1 MSYSHLTERER
12 YVLGHQHMAG
22 WSLSKMAQWSGR
34 SKGTFSRE
42 LRRNEHEYLEAYDSY
57 SAGGIASRRRSESR
71 GPVKM
76 KHAPLAEYVKKWLGQ
91 QWSPQQISDRLK
103 LDHPQDAKMRI
114 SHQCIYQWIRLDREA
129 GGICYK
135 DLRQSNRKRRK
146 RYGSS
151 AKTGQIKDRVGI
163 EHRPAEV
170 DLKQRVGDW
179 ESDTIVGTHTRGPK
193 LATHV
198 ERKTRYVKIALIK
211 DGRARSFNQG
221 TRRVMAKIASAAR
234 LTMTTD
240 NGKEFALFKELEKSL
255 GLTVYFAHPYTSWE
269 RGLNE
274 NTNGLIRQYFPKK
287 TDFAK
292 VSHQAVAEV
301 EWKLN
306 NRPRK
311 CLGYRTPE
319 EVLAM
324 SLSCP
329 AGVALQ
335 I

>member
-1 MSYSHLTERER
+1 MSYTHLTERER
-12 YVLGHQHMAG
+12 YVLGHQNMAG
-22 WSLSKMAQWSGR
+22 FSLSKMSRWSGR
-34 SKGTFSRE
+34 SKGTLSRE
-42 LRRNEHEYLEAYDSY
+42 LRRNKHEYLEHYDSY
-57 SAGGIASRRRSESR
+57 SAGGIARRRRSESR

-76 KHAPLAEYVKKWLGQ
+76 KHEPLAAYVRHGLGQ
-91 QWSPQQISDRLK
+91 QWSPQQISERLK
-103 LDHPQDAKMRI
+103 LDYPQDAKLRI
-114 SHQCIYQWIRLDREA
+114 SHQCIYQWIRLDRES

-135 DLRQSNRKRRK
+135 DLRQSSRKRRK

-163 EHRPAEV
+163 EHRPVEV
-170 DLKQRVGDW
+170 ELKQRVGDW
-179 ESDTIVGTHTRGPK
+179 ESDTMVGTHTRGPK

-198 ERKTRYVKIALIK
+198 ERKSRYVKIARLG
-211 DGRARSFNQG
+211 DGRAKSFNKG
-221 TRRVMAKIASAAR
+221 TRRALARIAKAAR

-240 NGKEFALFKELEKSL
+240 NGKEFALFKELETSL
-255 GLTVYFAHPYTSWE
+255 GLKVYFAHPYTSWE

-274 NTNGLIRQYFPKK
+274 NTNGLIRQYFPKR

-292 VSHQAVAEV
+292 VSHQAVAKV
-301 EWKLN
+301 EQKLN

>member
-1 MSYSHLTERER
+1 MSYTHLTEQER
-12 YVLGHQHMAG
+12 YCIGHQNMAG
-22 WSLSKMAQWSGR
+22 WTLSQISRSIGR
-34 SKGTFSRE
+34 CKGTISRE
-42 LRRNEHEYLEAYDSY
+42 LRLNQQEYLEEYDSY

-76 KHAPLAEYVKKWLGQ
+76 NHAPLAEYVKKGLGQ
-91 QWSPQQISDRLK
+91 QWSPEQISEKLK
-103 LDHPQDAKMRI
+103 LDYPQDPKMRI
-114 SHQCIYQWIRLDREA
+114 SHQCIYEWIRRDRDS
-129 GGICYK
+129 GGIYYK

-151 AKTGQIKDRVGI
+151 LKTGQIKDRVGI
-163 EHRPAEV
+163 EQRPPEV

-179 ESDTIVGTHTRGPK
+179 ESDTIVGTHRRGPK

-211 DGRARSFNQG
+211 DGRAKSFNHG
-221 TRRVMAKIASAAR
+221 TRRVMARISEAAR

-240 NGKEFALFKELEKSL
+240 NGKEFALFKELETSL
-255 GLTVYFAHPYTSWE
+255 GMKVYFAHPYTSWE

-274 NTNGLIRQYFPKK
+274 NTNGLIRQYFPKG
-287 TDFAK
+287 TDFSK

-301 EWKLN
+301 ERKLN

>member
-1 MSYSHLTERER
+1 MSYTHLTGRER

-22 WSLSKMAQWSGR
+22 WSLSKMAQCSGR
-34 SKGTFSRE
+34 SKGTLSRE
-42 LRRNEHEYLEAYDSY
+42 LRRNAHEYLQAYDSY

-76 KHAPLAEYVKKWLGQ
+76 KHAPLAEYVRKWLGQ

-103 LDHPQDAKMRI
+103 LDHPQDSKMRI

-240 NGKEFALFKELEKSL
+240 NGKEFAGFKELEKSL

-287 TDFAK
+287 TDFAN

-301 EWKLN
+301 ERKLN

>member
-1 MSYSHLTERER
+1 MF
-12 YVLGHQHMAG
+12 GF
-22 WSLSKMAQWSGR
+22 SLSEMARLSGR
-34 SKGTFSRE
+34 SKGTLSRE
-42 LRRNEHEYLEAYDSY
+42 VRRNKHEQLGHYDSY
-57 SAGGIASRRRSESR
+57 SAGRIARRRRSASR
-71 GPVKM
+71 GPLKM
-76 KHAPLAEYVKKWLGQ
+76 KHQPLAQYVKRGLGQ
-91 QWSPQQISDRLK
+91 QWSPQQISERLK
-103 LDHPQDAKMRI
+103 LDHPDDLKMRI
-114 SHQCIYQWIRLDREA
+114 SHQCVYQWIKLDRES

-135 DLRQSNRKRRK
+135 DLRQSNRKRRRK
-146 RYGSS
+146 YGSS
-151 AKTGQIKDRVGI
+151 ARTGQIKDRVGI

-170 DLKQRVGDW
+170 DSRQRVGDW

-198 ERKTRYVKIALIK
+198 ERKTRYVKIARLS
-211 DGRARSFNQG
+211 DGRAMSFNKG
-221 TRRVMAKIASAAR
+221 TRRALAKICTAAR

-240 NGKEFALFKELEKSL
+240 NGKEFALFKELEASL
-255 GLTVYFAHPYTSWE
+255 GLKVYFAHPYTSWE

-274 NTNGLIRQYFPKK
+274 NTNGLIRQYFPKQ

-292 VSHQAVAEV
+292 VSHQAVAKV

>member
-1 MSYSHLTERER
+1 MSYTHLTERER
-12 YVLGHQHMAG
+12 YVLGHQNMAG
-22 WSLSKMAQWSGR
+22 WSLSKMSQWSGR
-34 SKGTFSRE
+34 SKGTLSRE
-42 LRRNEHEYLEAYDSY
+42 LRRNEHEYLEFYDSY

-76 KHAPLAEYVKKWLGQ
+76 SYAPLADYVNKGLGQ

-103 LDHPQDAKMRI
+103 LDHPQEAKMRI
-114 SHQCIYQWIRLDREA
+114 SHQCIYQWIRRDRES

-135 DLRQSNRKRRK
+135 DLRQSSRKRRK

-151 AKTGQIKDRVGI
+151 LKTGQIKDRVGI

-170 DLKQRVGDW
+170 GLKQRVGDW

-211 DGRARSFNQG
+211 DGRAKSFNQG
-221 TRRVMAKIASAAR
+221 TRRVMARIATAAR
-234 LTMTTD
+234 LTMTTTRLSSSKSD

-274 NTNGLIRQYFPKK
+274 NTARLSSTLSSDRREL
-287 TDFAK
+287 
-292 VSHQAVAEV
+292 AEV
-301 EWKLN
+301 
-306 NRPRK
+306 RQPR
-311 CLGYRTPE
+311 
-319 EVLAM
+319 A
-324 SLSCP
+324 
-329 AGVALQ
+329 
-335 I
+335 